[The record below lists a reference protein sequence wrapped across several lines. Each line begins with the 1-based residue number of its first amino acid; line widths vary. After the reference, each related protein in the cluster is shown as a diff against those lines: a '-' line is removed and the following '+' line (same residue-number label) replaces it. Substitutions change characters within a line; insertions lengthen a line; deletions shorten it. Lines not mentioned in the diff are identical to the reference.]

1 MQGSAV
7 MVRPGGLQ
15 TNWELWKQKPAYFGA
30 GDLNRED
37 LIVKLRGVVSQLS
50 QQLALKWIMKLILV
64 SDVYWGQE
72 TMEERGRV
80 ICW

>member
-7 MVRPGGLQ
+7 MGRPGGLQ
-15 TNWELWKQKPAYFGA
+15 SNSELWKQKPACFGA

-37 LIVKLRGVVSQLS
+37 LMVKLGGVVSQLS

-64 SDVYWGQE
+64 SDVYWGAR
-72 TMEERGRV
+72 ERGGEGSG
-80 ICW
+80 